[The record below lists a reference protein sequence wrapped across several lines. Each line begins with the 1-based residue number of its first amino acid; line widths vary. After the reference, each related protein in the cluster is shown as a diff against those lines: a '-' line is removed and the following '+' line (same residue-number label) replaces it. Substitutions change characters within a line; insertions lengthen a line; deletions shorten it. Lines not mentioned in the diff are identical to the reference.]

1 MLKKTAAAPSRK
13 ALLATLLCGIFQ
25 AGCGVS
31 AAESTATD
39 QDLMTRRV
47 QPCTACHGEVGRATP
62 DGYFPRIAGKPAGYL
77 LNEMI
82 NFRDGRRT
90 FPQMVYF
97 MQLRNDADLEEVAS
111 YFARQRLPYA
121 SPASPKVAPSVI
133 ERGRKLVLEG
143 NAALHVPACR
153 SCHGSQLMGVEPA
166 VPSLLGVSA
175 DYLQAQLGAW
185 RNGVRAAQPPDCMA
199 TIAKRLRPE
208 DIAAVGAWE
217 ASQVPASD
225 AAPDASFDTP
235 PPIDCG
241 SILASR
247 KRSDTSSTAAQ
258 TPATAV
264 SRGQRLAILGDCAGC
279 HTDRGGAPFAGGR
292 AIVTRFGTFYA
303 PNITPD
309 RTTGIGEWSSDDF
322 WRALHEGYGRDGE
335 MLYPSFPYPNYT
347 RVTRADSDA
356 IFEYLRS
363 VAPVVKP
370 RRAHTLNFPYDQRRL
385 LGVWR
390 ALYFRRGVFISDP
403 AHDETWNRGAY
414 LVQGLAHCNAC
425 HEPRNV
431 LGAPQSGGNPSGGIV
446 LDWYAPSLSNPH
458 EAGVQDWAV
467 SDIVTLLKSGRV
479 AGSSPQAR
487 AATTIGPMAEKVY
500 NSLQHVADTDL
511 QAMAVYLR
519 SLPPISSISGGTS
532 RAGSSL
538 GPGAWDDGQT
548 VYRKECADC
557 HGEKGEGHAPI
568 GSPLAGNRAVSLDS
582 ATNAIRIV
590 LFGGFPPGTH
600 DNPRPYGMPPYYPSL
615 SDEHIANVLTYVRTS
630 WGNAAGPVFASEVAE
645 NRGNPLW

>member
-1 MLKKTAAAPSRK
+1 MA
-13 ALLATLLCGIFQ
+13 
-25 AGCGVS
+25 
-31 AAESTATD
+31 
-39 QDLMTRRV
+39 RRV

-62 DGYFPRIAGKPAGYL
+62 DGYYPRIAGKPAGYL
-77 LNEMI
+77 LNEMR

-97 MQLRNDADLEEVAS
+97 MQLRDDADLEEVAS
-111 YFARQRLPYA
+111 YFARQRLAYA
-121 SPASPKVAPSVI
+121 SAAPPRVAPSVI

-153 SCHGSQLMGVEPA
+153 SCHGSRLLGVEPA
-166 VPSLLGVSA
+166 VPGLLGVSA

-185 RNGVRAAQPPDCMA
+185 RNGVRAAQSPDCMA

-208 DIAAVGAWE
+208 DIGAVGAWV
-217 ASQVPASD
+217 ATQVPPSD
-225 AAPDASFDTP
+225 AAPDASFEIP

-241 SILASR
+241 SISASR
-247 KRSDTSSTAAQ
+247 QRSDTSSKASQ
-258 TPATAV
+258 PPAPAV
-264 SRGQRLAILGDCAGC
+264 SRGQQLAILGDCAGC

-292 AIVTRFGTFYA
+292 AIVTRFGTFYT

-309 RTTGIGEWSSDDF
+309 RTTGIGQWSSDDF

-363 VAPVVKP
+363 VPPVAKP
-370 RRAHTLNFPYDQRRL
+370 RRAHRLNFPYDQRRL

-390 ALYFRRGVFISDP
+390 ALYFRPGVYVSDP
-403 AHDETWNRGAY
+403 AHDADWNRGAY

-425 HEPRNV
+425 HEPRNM

-458 EAGVQDWAV
+458 EAGVQAWGV
-467 SDIVTLLKSGRV
+467 PDIVTLLKSGQIT
-479 AGSSPQAR
+479 GSSQA
-487 AATTIGPMAEKVY
+487 AHGATTVGPMAEKVY
-500 NSLQHVADTDL
+500 NSLQHVPDSDL
-511 QAMAVYLR
+511 AAMAVYLR
-519 SLPPISSISGGTS
+519 SLSVVSPDSGNGSSRISRSISE
-532 RAGSSL
+532 
-538 GPGAWDDGQT
+538 GALDEGRT
-548 VYRKECADC
+548 VYVKECADC
-557 HGEKGEGHAPI
+557 HGQKGEGHAPV
-568 GSPLAGNRAVSLDS
+568 GPPLAGNRAVTMDS
-582 ATNAIRIV
+582 ATNAIRMV
-590 LFGGFPPGTH
+590 LFGGFAPGTH
-600 DNPRPYGMPPYYPSL
+600 DNPRPFGMPPYYPSL
-615 SDEHIANVLTYVRTS
+615 SDDQIADVLTYVRSS
-630 WGNAAGPVFASEVAE
+630 WGNAVGPVFASEVTE

>member
-1 MLKKTAAAPSRK
+1 M
-13 ALLATLLCGIFQ
+13 LLCGFFS
-25 AGCGVS
+25 AWCGVG
-31 AAESTATD
+31 AAEPTATE
-39 QDLMTRRV
+39 QDLMARRV
-47 QPCTACHGEVGRATP
+47 QPCTACHGEVGQATP
-62 DGYFPRIAGKPAGYL
+62 DGYYPRIAGKPAGYL

-97 MQLRNDADLEEVAS
+97 MQLRNDTDLAEIAS
-111 YFARQRLPYA
+111 YFASQRLPYA
-121 SPASPKVAPSVI
+121 PAAPPKVAPSII

-153 SCHGSQLMGVEPA
+153 SCHGSRLLGVEPA
-166 VPSLLGVSA
+166 VPGLLGVSA

-185 RNGVRAAQPPDCMA
+185 RNGVRAAQSPDCMA

-208 DIAAVGAWE
+208 DIGAVGAWV
-217 ASQVPASD
+217 ATQVPPSD
-225 AAPDASFDTP
+225 AAPDASFEIP

-247 KRSDTSSTAAQ
+247 QRSETSSKASQ
-258 TPATAV
+258 SPATAV
-264 SRGQRLAILGDCAGC
+264 SKGQQLAILGDCAGC

-292 AIVTRFGTFYA
+292 AIVTRFGTFYT

-309 RTTGIGEWSSDDF
+309 RTTGIGQWSSDDF

-347 RVTRADSDA
+347 RVSRADSDA

-363 VAPVVKP
+363 VPPVAKP

-390 ALYFRRGVFISDP
+390 GLYFRPGIYVSDP
-403 AHDETWNRGAY
+403 AHDADWNRGAY

-425 HEPRNV
+425 HEPRNM
-431 LGAPQSGGNPSGGIV
+431 LGAPESGGNPSGGIV

-458 EAGVQDWAV
+458 EAGVQAWAV
-467 SDIVTLLKSGRV
+467 PDIVTLLKSG
-479 AGSSPQAR
+479 SSQGAR
-487 AATTIGPMAEKVY
+487 GATTAGPMAEKVY
-500 NSLQHVADTDL
+500 NSLQHVGDSDL
-511 QAMAVYLR
+511 RAMAVYLR
-519 SLPPISSISGGTS
+519 SLSAVSPDSGS
-532 RAGSSL
+532 GSSAI
-538 GPGAWDDGQT
+538 GRSSQGALDEGRG
-548 VYRKECADC
+548 VYVKECADC
-557 HGEKGEGHAPI
+557 HGHNGEGHAPV
-568 GSPLAGNRAVSLDS
+568 GPPLAGNRAVTMDS
-582 ATNAIRIV
+582 ATNAIRML
-590 LFGGFPPGTH
+590 LFGGFAAGTH

-615 SDEHIANVLTYVRTS
+615 SDGQIADVLSYIRSS
-630 WGNAAGPVFASEVAE
+630 WGNAAGRVFASEVTE

>member
-1 MLKKTAAAPSRK
+1 MA
-13 ALLATLLCGIFQ
+13 
-25 AGCGVS
+25 
-31 AAESTATD
+31 
-39 QDLMTRRV
+39 RRV
-47 QPCTACHGEVGRATP
+47 QPCTPCHGEVGRATP
-62 DGYFPRIAGKPAGYL
+62 DGYYPRIAGKPAGYL

-97 MQLRNDADLEEVAS
+97 MQLRNDTDLAEVAR
-111 YFARQRLPYA
+111 YFAGQRLPYA
-121 SPASPKVAPSVI
+121 SAASPKAATSVI

-143 NAALHVPACR
+143 NATLHVPACR
-153 SCHGSQLMGVEPA
+153 SCHGSRLLGVEPA
-166 VPSLLGVSA
+166 VPGLLGVSA

-185 RNGVRAAQPPDCMA
+185 RNGVRAAQSPDCMA

-208 DIAAVGAWE
+208 DIAAVGAWV
-217 ASQVPASD
+217 ASQVPPAD
-225 AAPDASFDTP
+225 AAPDASFATP

-247 KRSDTSSTAAQ
+247 KSSDTSGPPSQ
-258 TPATAV
+258 PPATAV
-264 SRGQRLAILGDCAGC
+264 SRGQQLAILGDCAGC

-292 AIVTRFGTFYA
+292 AIVTRFGTFYT
-303 PNITPD
+303 PNLTPD

-322 WRALHEGYGRDGE
+322 WRALHEGYGRDGA

-363 VAPVVKP
+363 VPPVAKP
-370 RRAHTLNFPYDQRRL
+370 RRAHTLKFPYDQRRL
-385 LGVWR
+385 LSVWR
-390 ALYFRRGVFISDP
+390 ALYFRPGVYIPDP
-403 AHDETWNRGAY
+403 AQDVDWNRGAY

-425 HEPRNV
+425 HEPRNM

-467 SDIVTLLKSGRV
+467 PDIVTLLKSGRT
-479 AGSSPQAR
+479 AGSSQAAR
-487 AATTIGPMAEKVY
+487 GAATTGPMAEKVY
-500 NSLQHVADTDL
+500 NSLQRVADVDL
-511 QAMAVYLR
+511 KAMAVYLR
-519 SLPPISSISGGTS
+519 SLPPIGSISGGTS
-532 RAGSSL
+532 RANGSAI
-538 GPGAWDDGQT
+538 GQGAQDDGYT

-568 GSPLAGNRAVSLDS
+568 GPPLTGNRAVTLDS
-582 ATNAIRIV
+582 PTNAVRIV

-630 WGNAAGPVFASEVAE
+630 WGNAAAPVYASEVTE
-645 NRGNPLW
+645 NRGSPLW

>member
-1 MLKKTAAAPSRK
+1 M
-13 ALLATLLCGIFQ
+13 ATLLCGLIP
-25 AGCGVS
+25 AWCGVS
-31 AAESTATD
+31 AAEPTAPE
-39 QDLMTRRV
+39 QDLMARRV

-62 DGYFPRIAGKPAGYL
+62 DGYYPRIAGKPAGYL

-97 MQLRNDADLEEVAS
+97 MQLRNDTDLAEVAR
-111 YFARQRLPYA
+111 YFAGQRLPYA
-121 SPASPKVAPSVI
+121 SAASPKVATSVI

-143 NAALHVPACR
+143 NATLHVPACR
-153 SCHGSQLMGVEPA
+153 SCHGSRLLGVEPA
-166 VPSLLGVSA
+166 VPGLLGVSA

-185 RNGVRAAQPPDCMA
+185 RNGVRAAQSPDCMA

-208 DIAAVGAWE
+208 DIAAVGAWV
-217 ASQVPASD
+217 ASQVPFAD
-225 AAPDASFDTP
+225 AAPDASFETP

-241 SILASR
+241 SILGSR
-247 KRSDTSSTAAQ
+247 KSSDTSGTPSQ
-258 TPATAV
+258 PPATAV
-264 SRGQRLAILGDCAGC
+264 SRGQQLAILGDCAGC

-292 AIVTRFGTFYA
+292 AIVTRFGTFYT
-303 PNITPD
+303 PNLTPD

-322 WRALHEGYGRDGE
+322 WRALHEGYGRDGA

-363 VAPVVKP
+363 VPPVAKP
-370 RRAHTLNFPYDQRRL
+370 RRAHTLKFPYDQRRL
-385 LGVWR
+385 LSVWR
-390 ALYFRRGVFISDP
+390 ALYFRPGVYIPDP
-403 AHDETWNRGAY
+403 AQDVDWNRGAY

-425 HEPRNV
+425 HEPRNM

-467 SDIVTLLKSGRV
+467 PDIVTLLKSGRT
-479 AGSSPQAR
+479 AGSSQAAR
-487 AATTIGPMAEKVY
+487 GAATTGPMAEKVY
-500 NSLQHVADTDL
+500 SSLQRVADSDL
-511 QAMAVYLR
+511 RAMAVYLR
-519 SLPPISSISGGTS
+519 SLSAVSPASGNVSSVIGRSISE
-532 RAGSSL
+532 
-538 GPGAWDDGQT
+538 GALDEGRN
-548 VYRKECADC
+548 VYLKECADC
-557 HGEKGEGHAPI
+557 HGQKGEGHTPT
-568 GSPLAGNRAVSLDS
+568 GPPLAGNRAVTMDS
-582 ATNAIRIV
+582 ATNAIRMV

-630 WGNAAGPVFASEVAE
+630 WGNAAAPVYASEVTE
-645 NRGNPLW
+645 NRGSPLW